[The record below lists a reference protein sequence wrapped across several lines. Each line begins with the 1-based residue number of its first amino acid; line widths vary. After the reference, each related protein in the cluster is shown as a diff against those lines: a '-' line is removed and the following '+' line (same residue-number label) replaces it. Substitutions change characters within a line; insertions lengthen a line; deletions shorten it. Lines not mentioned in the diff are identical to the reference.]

1 MELTRAQVLRHRVHV
16 QQLDRPG
23 THPDAAVLDLGVQDT
38 GTDGAR
44 WALALRGCEPDPDD
58 LVTAWTLRGAP
69 HVFRRAQ
76 VAEVAA
82 AVAPWSE
89 ADAAKRIFDAARP
102 LRAAGLEVRGALAR
116 VAEEMADVVREPMVK
131 GELSAEL
138 TRRLPPPYL
147 RWCRPCDAEHVFEQP
162 FRLAALQAGL
172 ELRPGTSPPVL
183 EPVPGWSGPASDP
196 DPALDP
202 VRAALHLLGPT
213 TPQLVAGYVDAP
225 VAEVRRRWPD
235 DVVEVSVAG
244 ERRWALEGDRDL
256 LADPPSGDAVRL
268 LAPFDLHLQA
278 RDRDLL
284 VPEEAARKDLWRTL
298 GRPGALLVGHEVR
311 GSWRPRASGGVL
323 RLLVEEW
330 EPSPDRTDLVE
341 QAERLAAH
349 RGLRFGGFT
358 DS

>member
-1 MELTRAQVLRHRVHV
+1 MELTREQVLRHRVHV

-23 THPDAAVLDLGVQDT
+23 THSDAAVLDLGVQDT
-38 GTDGAR
+38 GTDGAG
-44 WALALRGCEPDPDD
+44 WALALRGCEPDPAA

-69 HVFRRAQ
+69 HVHRRAQ
-76 VAEVAA
+76 VAEVAT

-89 ADAAKRIFDAARP
+89 ADAGKRIFDAARP

-116 VAEEMADVVREPMVK
+116 VAEEMADVVQQPTVK
-131 GELSAEL
+131 GALSAEL
-138 TRRLPPPYL
+138 GRRLPPPYL
-147 RWCRPCDAEHVFEQP
+147 RWCRPCDAEHVHEQT

-183 EPVPGWSGPASDP
+183 EPVPGWSGPADDP

-213 TPQLVAGYVDAP
+213 TPQLVAAYVDAP
-225 VAEVRRRWPD
+225 VAEVRRRWPG

-244 ERRWALEGDRDL
+244 ERRWALEADRDA
-256 LADPPSGDAVRL
+256 LADPPSGGAVRL

-284 VPEEAARKDLWRTL
+284 VPDEAVRKDVWRTL
-298 GRPGALLVGHEVR
+298 GRPGAVLVGHELQ

-330 EPSPDRTDLVE
+330 APLPDRTDLAE

-349 RGLRFGGFT
+349 RGLRFGGFV
-358 DS
+358 DR